1 MGIEQSVQCFRAA
14 REFDEVSFQ
23 RFGECVEQTPS
34 IPWCERFVSRF
45 SPLVQHARDEFVRA
59 YPDIHGAHDQVV
71 CGAVFDI
78 GELIRRDAVVLVAPA
93 VHEFADGALNEA
105 RQVAGDVR
113 GVFARQLY
121 LTGKAEV
128 VADENTRPGGN
139 ACGECFVV
147 TVSQAEHPAVVF
159 RVLFAQDFHQ
169 SEIALTVVAQAV
181 GLGSDDEAVRSECAL
196 DLGDKFEVWDGRPCG
211 RCARRRHE
219 LDFGAFYFLSSA
231 VEAEV
236 WMGAFCGCGLVVNKC
251 DHGVLLSVGA
261 PTSAGAGL
269 FHD

>member
-1 MGIEQSVQCFRAA
+1 MRIEQAVQRFGAA
-14 REFDEVSFQ
+14 REFDEVAFQ
-23 RFGECVEQTPS
+23 RFGERVEQTPR

-45 SPLVQHARDEFVRA
+45 APFVQHSRDELVRA
-59 YPDIHGAHDQVV
+59 HADIHGAHDQVV

-78 GELIRRDAVVLVAPA
+78 GELIRRDARVLMVPA

-105 RQVAGDVR
+105 RQITGDVR
-113 GVFARQLY
+113 GVFARQLH
-121 LTGKAEV
+121 LAGKAEV
-128 VADENTRPGGN
+128 VADENTRPSGD

-147 TVSQAEHPAVVF
+147 AVSQSEHPAVVF
-159 RVLFAQDFHQ
+159 SVLLAQDFHQ

-196 DLGDKFEVWDGRPCG
+196 DLGDKFEVRNGRPCG
-211 RCARRRHE
+211 RRARRRHE
-219 LDFGAFYFLSSA
+219 LDFGTFYFLSSA

-261 PTSAGAGL
+261 PTNAGAGL